1 MYCYIESTHM
11 WFYFDYKF
19 SSMMMTL
26 VLTKNYS
33 VIRRGVAWLA
43 VVRVRWLYEIFAD
56 FGFRLGKG

>member
-1 MYCYIESTHM
+1 
-11 WFYFDYKF
+11 
-19 SSMMMTL
+19 MTF
-26 VLTKNYS
+26 VLTENYS